1 MLKFFLFTVLL
12 ISSLASA
19 KDNLIFYCGITMVK
33 PMKKIATLIE
43 KKYNCTINIMQGGS
57 QDLYDSLKFSKIGD
71 LYLPGSE
78 AYIKKYKKDG
88 FFQDSTCIGYN
99 QAAIFV
105 KKGNPKNIK
114 SLDSLMDENIATA
127 LCDPKHGSIG
137 KETKKLLKNY
147 KGDSF
152 YQKAYENAA
161 MISTDSRDLNAL
173 LLDNS
178 VDMSINWKATAYWGK
193 NAEKITVI
201 PIDEKFAKK
210 KRLIINM
217 LSFSK
222 HKDIAKAFIRYC
234 VSNNGKKLIKKY
246 GF

>member
-1 MLKFFLFTVLL
+1 MIKKILLTILL

-19 KDNLIFYCGITMVK
+19 KDNLIFYCGITMVG
-33 PMKKIATLIE
+33 PMQKIATLIE

-57 QDLYDSLKFSKIGD
+57 KDLYDSLKFSKIGD

-88 FFQDSTCIGYN
+88 FFLDSTYIGYN

-114 SLDSLMDENIATA
+114 RLDSLLDENIATA

-137 KETKKLLKNY
+137 KETKNILKSY
-147 KGDSF
+147 KGDNF
-152 YQKAYENAA
+152 YQKAYENTA

-178 VDMSINWKATAYWGK
+178 VDMSVNWKATAYLKK
-193 NAEKITVI
+193 NVEKITVI

-210 KRLIINM
+210 KRLIINI

-234 VSNNGKKLIKKY
+234 VSDSGKKLMKKY